1 MKRRHIPMPVA
12 QLAVAAVASSML
24 LIMLLTLSSLL
35 PRYVM
40 AGETITGDNATL
52 PSGTIVSE
60 DLYAAGRNVTIDG
73 SALRDVNAIA
83 GEFTLNGLINGNLN
97 LAARTVTIN
106 GPIGRSIRITAQKV
120 TINSTVGGDA
130 VIFAGSVTI
139 APNATITGDLILAT
153 ADSTVE
159 GTVQGSVK
167 GGSNDFNLDGTV
179 SGAVAVDSSNETLP
193 EGNQVIRPESK
204 RFSFGK
210 IAAYYRW
217 FQFLAAIVAT
227 FVVIMII
234 PGSTRNIAGSIRK
247 TPFAALVTGITV
259 FAIVPIAL
267 LLLTVTVIGI
277 PLAIIVAMLMISAAY
292 LSQVFAGVAIGS
304 LIANRLK
311 MGSGRLPT
319 LLAGL
324 FGVSLIWVMRIL
336 PIPIWNFT
344 VAFVVALAGVGGI
357 VLALYRS
364 ARTPVAA

>member
-1 MKRRHIPMPVA
+1 MKRRRIPMPVA
-12 QLAVAAVASSML
+12 QLAVAAVASSLLLVML
-24 LIMLLTLSSLL
+24 LALSSLL

-40 AGETITGDNATL
+40 AGETITGDDATL

-106 GPIGRSIRITAQKV
+106 GPIGRSVRITAQNV
-120 TINSTVGGDA
+120 TINSTIGGDA
-130 VIFAGSVTI
+130 VIFAASVTI

-153 ADSTVE
+153 ADSVVN
-159 GTVQGSVK
+159 GAVQGSVK
-167 GGSNDFNLDGTV
+167 GGSNDFELAGTV
-179 SGAVAVDSSNETLP
+179 AGAVEVDSSNTT
-193 EGNQVIRPESK
+193 IPESTQVTRPDGN

-217 FQFLAAIVAT
+217 FQFLAAIVST
-227 FVVIMII
+227 IVIVMVL
-234 PGSTRNIAGSIRK
+234 PGSTRSIAGSIRK

-259 FAIVPIAL
+259 FAILPIAL
-267 LLLTVTVIGI
+267 LLLTITVIGI
-277 PLAIIVAMLMISAAY
+277 PLAMIVAMLMISAAY

-311 MGSGRLPT
+311 MGTGRFPT

-324 FGVSLIWVMRIL
+324 IGVCLIWGLRIL

-364 ARTPVAA
+364 ARPPVVA